1 MNKKE
6 ITKLLEII
14 NDNEI
19 VELKSF
25 LTDELF
31 KIKLKETYGNNYVSA
46 TKKIKKYLDK
56 AGKNRP
62 ILNYYDIQDGKQCF
76 TDSFFAFRMNDGYYL
91 NNIEYHNNQKGTYP
105 DLREFIPKPIEDN
118 LVPIDDNK
126 IANPKVVGMCGKD
139 VELYQVVLNDHVVC
153 VFNLEFLK
161 LVIQLLG
168 SDVKMYVN
176 GSMRPVLFVSE
187 RGEAVI
193 CPIRIN
199 D

>member
-6 ITKLLEII
+6 ITKLLEMI

-56 AGKNRP
+56 ASKARP

>member
-6 ITKLLEII
+6 ITKLLEMI
-14 NDNEI
+14 NDDNIES
-19 VELKSF
+19 LKSY
-25 LTDELF
+25 LNDELT

-56 AGKNRP
+56 AGKTRP
-62 ILNYYDIQDGKQCF
+62 ILNYYDIQNGKQCF
-76 TDSFFAFRMNDGYYL
+76 TDSFFAFRMNEGYYL
-91 NNIEYHNNQKGTYP
+91 NNIEYHNNEKGVYP
-105 DLREFIPKPIEDN
+105 DLREFIPKQNEDN
-118 LVPIDDNK
+118 LVPIDDDK
-126 IANPKVVGMCGKD
+126 ILNPKVVGMCGKD
-139 VELYQVVLNDHVVC
+139 IELYQVTLNDHVVC
-153 VFNLEFLK
+153 VFNLELLK

-168 SDVKMYVN
+168 DEVKMYVH
-176 GSMRPVLFVSE
+176 GSMRPVLFVSD